1 MEKKIDFNIK
11 LNYFDLAE
19 FDQPGSPGTH
29 KQMDINLLMIVDN
42 MRNRS
47 GIPYTI
53 TSAYRDEEYNKSI
66 GGVENSSHCK
76 GLAVDIAAPTS
87 KQKFLIIEAALH
99 FGIQRIGVGSNFIH
113 IDIDDKDKPAK
124 VCWTY

>member
-1 MEKKIDFNIK
+1 MEKKIDINIK
-11 LNYFDLAE
+11 LNFFDLSE